1 MRVKSKWNRK
11 DKTHSVEEIGA
22 ALAFIA
28 FRIAQNGVLT
38 LENNDYQTD
47 TQAQRL
53 QIIAEFLYF
62 TIHLIDRM
70 TIERFNEEDRMRFMT
85 ELASKSAKHMEDNMR
100 DILGKGDYRQGFI
113 DTLNQRMNDYADFHY
128 DQEDG
133 GPSFPMCRFFDQQ
146 PSVFLVIW
154 WRNKWV
160 RKTNA
165 GLLIRSL
172 ISKCRKFCPPWIVH
186 YRTCLCKL

>member
-1 MRVKSKWNRK
+1 VRVKSKWNRK

-70 TIERFNEEDRMRFMT
+70 TIERFSDEDRIRFMT

-113 DTLNQRMNDYADFHY
+113 DTLNQRMGDYAEFHY
-128 DQEDG
+128 DEEDG
-133 GPSFPMCRFFDQQ
+133 GPSFPMRRFFGDLVTQQMGEKNKRWVADQIIDIEV
-146 PSVFLVIW
+146 PEILATLNRSIPNLFL
-154 WRNKWV
+154 
-160 RKTNA
+160 
-165 GLLIRSL
+165 
-172 ISKCRKFCPPWIVH
+172 
-186 YRTCLCKL
+186 

>member
-28 FRIAQNGVLT
+28 FRIAQNGVLS

-47 TQAQRL
+47 TQVQRL

-62 TIHLIDRM
+62 TIHVIDRM
-70 TIERFNEEDRMRFMT
+70 TIERFTDEDRVRFMT
-85 ELASKSAKHMEDNMR
+85 ELASKSAKNIEDNSR

-113 DTLNQRMNDYADFHY
+113 DTLNQRMSD
-128 DQEDG
+128 
-133 GPSFPMCRFFDQQ
+133 
-146 PSVFLVIW
+146 
-154 WRNKWV
+154 
-160 RKTNA
+160 
-165 GLLIRSL
+165 
-172 ISKCRKFCPPWIVH
+172 
-186 YRTCLCKL
+186 

>member
-11 DKTHSVEEIGA
+11 DKTHTVEEIGA

-47 TQAQRL
+47 TNEQRL
-53 QIIAEFLYF
+53 RIIAEFLYF

-70 TIERFNEEDRMRFMT
+70 TIERFEDEDRQRFMT
-85 ELASKSAKHMEDNMR
+85 ELASKSAKNMEDNMR

-113 DTLNQRMNDYADFHY
+113 DTLNQRLNDYAEFQY

-133 GPSFPMCRFFDQQ
+133 GPSFPMRRFFGDLVTQQMGEKNKRWVTDQIIDIEV
-146 PSVFLVIW
+146 PEILTTL
-154 WRNKWV
+154 N
-160 RKTNA
+160 
-165 GLLIRSL
+165 RSIPNL
-172 ISKCRKFCPPWIVH
+172 FM
-186 YRTCLCKL
+186 

>member
-22 ALAFIA
+22 ALAYIA

-47 TQAQRL
+47 TQVQRL

-70 TIERFNEEDRMRFMT
+70 TIERFDDEDRMRFMT
-85 ELASKSAKHMEDNMR
+85 ELASKSAKNIEDNMR

-113 DTLNQRMNDYADFHY
+113 DSLNQRMSDYAEFHF
-128 DQEDG
+128 DIEDG
-133 GPSFPMCRFFDQQ
+133 GPSFPMRRFFGDLVTQQMGEKNKRWVTDQIIDIEV
-146 PSVFLVIW
+146 PEILATL
-154 WRNKWV
+154 N
-160 RKTNA
+160 
-165 GLLIRSL
+165 RSIPNL
-172 ISKCRKFCPPWIVH
+172 FM
-186 YRTCLCKL
+186 

>member
-1 MRVKSKWNRK
+1 VRVKSKWNRK

-28 FRIAQNGVLT
+28 FRIAQNGVLN

-62 TIHLIDRM
+62 TIHVIDRM
-70 TIERFNEEDRMRFMT
+70 TIDRFVDEDRMRFMT
-85 ELASKSAKHMEDNMR
+85 ELASKSAKNIEDNSR

-113 DTLNQRMNDYADFHY
+113 DTLNQRMSDYAEFQY
-128 DQEDG
+128 DKEDG
-133 GPSFPMCRFFDQQ
+133 GPSFPMRRFFGDLVTQQMGEKNKRWVADQIIDIEV
-146 PSVFLVIW
+146 PEILTTL
-154 WRNKWV
+154 N
-160 RKTNA
+160 
-165 GLLIRSL
+165 RSIPNL
-172 ISKCRKFCPPWIVH
+172 FM
-186 YRTCLCKL
+186 

>member
-1 MRVKSKWNRK
+1 VRVKSKWSRK

-70 TIERFNEEDRMRFMT
+70 TIDRFSDEDRMRFMT
-85 ELASKSAKHMEDNMR
+85 ELAGKSAKHMEDNMR

-113 DTLNQRMNDYADFHY
+113 DTLNQRMADYAEFHY
-128 DQEDG
+128 DEEDG
-133 GPSFPMCRFFDQQ
+133 GPSFPMRRYFGDLVTQQMGEKNKRWVADQIIDIEV
-146 PSVFLVIW
+146 PEILTTL
-154 WRNKWV
+154 N
-160 RKTNA
+160 
-165 GLLIRSL
+165 RSIPNL
-172 ISKCRKFCPPWIVH
+172 FM
-186 YRTCLCKL
+186 